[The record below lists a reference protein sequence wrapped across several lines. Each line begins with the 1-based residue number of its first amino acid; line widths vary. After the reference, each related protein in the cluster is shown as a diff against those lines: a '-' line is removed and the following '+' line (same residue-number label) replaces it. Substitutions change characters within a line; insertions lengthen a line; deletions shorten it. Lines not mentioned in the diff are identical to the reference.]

1 MLFLALQSL
10 DLFVRDFLLDCFLRV
25 ESRGDWRRMKVGLIG
40 HRGAGK
46 TTIFN
51 MLTGLQAQTG
61 GFGGKEELHLG
72 VIKVPDPRIDK
83 LSAIF
88 KPKKTTYAEIRFSD
102 FPPSEDENLKSN
114 QALVAQMREVD
125 AITLVLRNFGADA
138 KPLRELNDH
147 MTEMILADLAV
158 VENRRSRLKKEK
170 ARPQEEALLARCAEA
185 LENEQSLRALSFSA
199 DEENLASGFGFL
211 SRKPLLVIFNQPEEQ
226 AGKPL
231 EAAHRRELD
240 DRGLQGLALAG
251 KVEMEIAQL
260 DEGDR
265 VAFLKEIGIDEP
277 ARERFIRASYALLNL
292 ISFFT
297 AGEDEVRAWTIT
309 LGTVAKKAAG
319 KIHSDIERGFIRAE
333 VIAYDEFIVYGSEA
347 KCREAGKLRLEG
359 KDYPVKDA
367 DIIHFRF
374 AV

>member
-1 MLFLALQSL
+1 
-10 DLFVRDFLLDCFLRV
+10 
-25 ESRGDWRRMKVGLIG
+25 MKVGLIG

-61 GFGGKEELHLG
+61 GFGGKEEIHLG
-72 VIKVPDPRIDK
+72 VIKVPDARIDK
-83 LSAIF
+83 LSQIF
-88 KPKKTTYAEIRFSD
+88 KPKKTTYAEIRFTD
-102 FPPSEDENLKSN
+102 FPPSEGEENLKSN
-114 QALVAQMREVD
+114 QALVTQMREVD
-125 AITLVLRNFGADA
+125 AITLVLRDFGAGA
-138 KPLRELNDH
+138 NPIKELNDL

-170 ARPQEEALLARCAEA
+170 ARPQEEALLDRCSEA
-185 LENEQSLRALSFSA
+185 LENEVSLRTLSFSA

-211 SRKPLLVIFNQPEEQ
+211 SRKPVLVIFNQSEEQ
-226 AGKPL
+226 AGQSL
-231 EAAHRRELD
+231 SSSYQEELD
-240 DRGLQGLALAG
+240 RRQLQGLALAG

-260 DEGDR
+260 DENDR
-265 VAFLKEIGIDEP
+265 TAFLREIGIEEP

-297 AGEDEVRAWTIT
+297 TGEDEVRAWTIT
-309 LGTVAKKAAG
+309 QGAVARKAAG

-333 VIAYDEFIVYGSEA
+333 VVPYDEFVIYGSDA
-347 KCREAGKLRLEG
+347 KCKEAGKLRLEG
-359 KDYPVKDA
+359 KDYLVKDG

>member
-1 MLFLALQSL
+1 
-10 DLFVRDFLLDCFLRV
+10 
-25 ESRGDWRRMKVGLIG
+25 MKVGLIG

-61 GFGGKEELHLG
+61 GFGGKEEIHLG
-72 VIKVPDPRIDK
+72 VIKVPDARIDK
-83 LSAIF
+83 LSQIF
-88 KPKKTTYAEIRFSD
+88 KPKKTTYAEIRFTD
-102 FPPSEDENLKSN
+102 FPPSEGEENLKSN
-114 QALVAQMREVD
+114 QALVTQMREVD
-125 AITLVLRNFGADA
+125 AITLVLRDFGAGA
-138 KPLRELNDH
+138 NPIKELNDL

-170 ARPQEEALLARCAEA
+170 ARPQEEALLDRCSEA
-185 LENEQSLRALSFSA
+185 LENEVSLRTLSFSA

-211 SRKPLLVIFNQPEEQ
+211 SRKPVLVIFNQSEEQ
-226 AGKPL
+226 AGQSL
-231 EAAHRRELD
+231 SSSYQEELD
-240 DRGLQGLALAG
+240 RRQLQGLALAG

-260 DEGDR
+260 DENDR
-265 VAFLKEIGIDEP
+265 TAFLKEIGIEEP

-297 AGEDEVRAWTIT
+297 TGEDEVRAWTIT
-309 LGTVAKKAAG
+309 QGAVARKAAG

-333 VIAYDEFIVYGSEA
+333 VVPYDEFVIYGSDA
-347 KCREAGKLRLEG
+347 KCKEAGKLRLEG
-359 KDYPVKDA
+359 KDYLVKDG